1 MGNFLEPQD
10 HVLSTLERDGSRRWL
25 QPRLSHGRYLRWRRL
40 VAYALI
46 AIYTL
51 VPFIEVGGQP
61 LVLLDIPA
69 RRFTLFGYTF
79 LPTDTLLLALFLV
92 GVLLALFLLTAL
104 AGRVWC
110 GWACPQTVYMEFV
123 FRPIER
129 LFAGTAGRGG
139 APRRPPS
146 GLRRGLA
153 MATYLLVSL
162 VLANTFLAYFVGV
175 DALAQW
181 MTQSPAEAP
190 VPFAVLTAVTLAM
203 MVHFTYFRE
212 QLCTLACPYGRL
224 QSVLL
229 DEHSRVVAY
238 DARRGEPRGK
248 RSKHLKVHQGDCVDC
263 GLCVRTCPT
272 GIDIREGLQMEC
284 VNCTQCMDAC
294 DEVMTK
300 LERAPRL
307 IRYASRAEDDGTST
321 ASIRPRVII
330 YPLILAVIAGLF
342 VFVLMG
348 KRGFDLVLLR
358 NPGQPFSLA
367 EDGRVRNVLRLKL
380 TNRTDGERLLS
391 VEVVEPPGL
400 ELMFTA
406 ESLAVAPGQMATFP
420 VSVLARPEMFGPGRG
435 AVPMTLRVTDDH
447 GDQRTVTGTML
458 GPETSRDAV
467 PGARGTKEM

>member
-1 MGNFLEPQD
+1 MGSILEPEDQ
-10 HVLSTLERDGSRRWL
+10 VLSTLDRDGSRRWL

-46 AIYTL
+46 AIYTV
-51 VPFIEVGGQP
+51 VPFIEVGGRP

-79 LPTDTLLLALFLV
+79 LPTDTLLLALLLV
-92 GVLLALFLLTAL
+92 GVLLAVFLLTAL
-104 AGRVWC
+104 LGRVWC

-139 APRRPPS
+139 APRTPPS
-146 GLRRGLA
+146 GLRRALA
-153 MATYLLVSL
+153 MAAYLLVSL
-162 VLANTFLAYFVGV
+162 VLANTFVAYFVGV

-181 MTQSPAEAP
+181 MTQSPAKAP

-229 DEHSRVVAY
+229 DEHSSVVAY
-238 DARRGEPRGK
+238 DVDRGEPRGK
-248 RSKHLKVHQGDCVDC
+248 RSKHLTVHRGDCVDC
-263 GLCVRTCPT
+263 GLCVKTCPT

-300 LERAPRL
+300 LERAPKL
-307 IRYASRAEDDGTST
+307 IRYASRAEQRGERT

-330 YPLILAVIAGLF
+330 YPAILAVVVGLF

-348 KRGFDLVLLR
+348 KRSFDLVLLR
-358 NPGQPFSLA
+358 NPGQPFTVA
-367 EDGRVRNVLRLKL
+367 QDGRVRNVLRLKL
-380 TNRTDGERLLS
+380 TNRTDGEQRLS
-391 VEVVEPPGL
+391 VDVVEPRGL
-400 ELMFTA
+400 ELVFTSD
-406 ESLAVAPGQMATFP
+406 SLTVAAGEMATFP

-435 AVPMTLRVTDDH
+435 AVPLTLRVTDDE
-447 GDQRTVTGTML
+447 GDQRTATGTLL
-458 GPETSRDAV
+458 GPEASRRPA
-467 PGARGTKEM
+467 PGPETTKEM